1 MKKLITHYEIFSMI
15 LLMILTL
22 TSGCSAFTSKP
33 LPQSSFNI
41 VGKEQSYEAKIFSY
55 AWGLKTE
62 YGKSSA
68 VGTQYDTVTVPAK
81 SKLKISFNPPPK
93 KYGNVHEIFGEDI
106 TESKTIEDYSTGI
119 TVPDKPGTY
128 TYNYNATWDEGGV
141 AYVIRIKVE
150 E

>member
-1 MKKLITHYEIFSMI
+1 MKRLITHYEISAMI
-15 LLMILTL
+15 FLMILI
-22 TSGCSAFTSKP
+22 SGCSAFTSKP

-41 VGKEQSYEAKIFSY
+41 VGKEQSYEAKVFSY
-55 AWGLKTE
+55 AWGLKVE

-93 KYGNVHEIFGEDI
+93 NYGNVHEIFGEDI
-106 TESKTIEDYSTGI
+106 TESKTIENYSTGI
-119 TVPDKPGTY
+119 TVPEKPGTY
-128 TYNYNATWDEGGV
+128 TYNYNAVWDEGSV
-141 AYVIRIKVE
+141 AYIFRIKVE